1 MDRVSRSRAT
11 ALTPFTTAIASL
23 ALSTLVALSTLGS
36 DLYFPVLGRMD
47 YRSA

>member
-11 ALTPFTTAIASL
+11 ALTSFTTAIAPL
-23 ALSTLVALSTLGS
+23 ALSILGS